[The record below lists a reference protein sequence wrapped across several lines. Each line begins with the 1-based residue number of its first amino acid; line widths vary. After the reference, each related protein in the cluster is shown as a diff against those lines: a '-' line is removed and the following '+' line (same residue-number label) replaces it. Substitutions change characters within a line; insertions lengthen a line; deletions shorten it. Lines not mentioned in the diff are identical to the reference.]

1 MRHYSQKC
9 IQLLKLSWENIH
21 EIDKLSLAEI
31 EKVAL
36 TFILLRDM
44 SL

>member
-9 IQLLKLSWENIH
+9 IQCLKLSWENIY
-21 EIDKLSLAEI
+21 EIDKLIQALI

-36 TFILLRDM
+36 TFILVKDT

>member
-9 IQLLKLSWENIH
+9 LKLPWENIY
-21 EIDKLSLAEI
+21 EIDKLSYAKI

-36 TFILLRDM
+36 TFILLKDTR
-44 SL
+44 L